1 LHEKHGFKPYCNE
14 LQEKLNTFDEALKV
28 RAEAEVTVK
37 KGSLVFLLRFQQIL
51 RKRNFFL
58 ALAIAITKAAQ
69 IKRKYF

>member
-1 LHEKHGFKPYCNE
+1 MR
-14 LQEKLNTFDEALKV
+14 ALKV